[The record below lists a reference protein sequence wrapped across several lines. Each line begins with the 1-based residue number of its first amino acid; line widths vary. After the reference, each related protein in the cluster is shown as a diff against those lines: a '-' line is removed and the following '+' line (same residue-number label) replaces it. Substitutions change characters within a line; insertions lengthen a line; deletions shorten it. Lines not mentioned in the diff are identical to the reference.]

1 MNLTSFV
8 DGSSLAEDGGH
19 DDALLHLRELLSDAV
34 ARSGREGDVGV
45 GVPRRSRL
53 GREPLGVKPGVS

>member
-1 MNLTSFV
+1 M

-19 DDALLHLRELLSDAV
+19 DDALLHLGELLPDAV
-34 ARSGREGDVGV
+34 ARPGREGDVGV

-53 GREPLGVKPGVS
+53 GREPLGVKPD

>member
-1 MNLTSFV
+1 M

-19 DDALLHLRELLSDAV
+19 DDALLHLGELLPDAV
-34 ARSGREGDVGV
+34 ARPGREGDVGV

-53 GREPLGVKPGVS
+53 GREPLRVKPVDIVL